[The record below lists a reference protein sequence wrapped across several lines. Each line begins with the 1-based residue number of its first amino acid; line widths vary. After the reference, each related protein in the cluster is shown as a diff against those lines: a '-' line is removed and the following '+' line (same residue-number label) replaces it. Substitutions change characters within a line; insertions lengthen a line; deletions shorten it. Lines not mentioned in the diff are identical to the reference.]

1 MRQLM
6 IISLIHIWLLTEAAQ
21 TPISLTYSQTLLVG
35 FMGTIWILVAIRDA
49 PSHPVVLNH
58 NWNSFD
64 SWSKHCNEWYI
75 KFNWWTDG
83 TCPNNI
89 SFQISYSSNTVLFF
103 FLTWSLFASWKYFG
117 SDIPF
122 SHLIGQITLEINTY
136 LPWIHKWLHRHCTST
151 DLSHVFFHF
160 N

>member
-1 MRQLM
+1 M
-6 IISLIHIWLLTEAAQ
+6 IVSLIHIRLLTEAAQ

-35 FMGTIWILVAIRDA
+35 FMGTVWILEGIRDA

-75 KFNWWTDG
+75 KFNWWADG
-83 TCPNNI
+83 ACPNNI
-89 SFQISYSSNTVLFF
+89 SLHISYSSTTIF
-103 FLTWSLFASWKYFG
+103 FLTWNLFTGWKYCG
-117 SDIPF
+117 SDILF

-136 LPWIHKWLHRHCTST
+136 MSWIPRWLHRHCTSIVLN
-151 DLSHVFFHF
+151 DIFFPF

>member
-6 IISLIHIWLLTEAAQ
+6 TVSLIHIWLLTEAAQ

-35 FMGTIWILVAIRDA
+35 FMGTIWILAAIRDA
-49 PSHPVVLNH
+49 PSQLVVLNH

-103 FLTWSLFASWKYFG
+103 FNLE
-117 SDIPF
+117 PF
-122 SHLIGQITLEINTY
+122 YQLKVF
-136 LPWIHKWLHRHCTST
+136 WIRYT
-151 DLSHVFFHF
+151 FFPLNRTNHIR